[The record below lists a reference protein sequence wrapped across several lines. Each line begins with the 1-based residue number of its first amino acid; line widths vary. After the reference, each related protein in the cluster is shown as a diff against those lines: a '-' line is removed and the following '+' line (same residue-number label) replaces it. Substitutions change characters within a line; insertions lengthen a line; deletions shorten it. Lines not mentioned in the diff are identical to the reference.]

1 MTPFI
6 AKLIERGCVTVN
18 ADSALES
25 VVDMLVEYRIGTVVV
40 VDQVNMQVLGILSE
54 RDIICH
60 LSDRKTFEGMAAQ
73 DLMTTEVITVD
84 QQATS
89 SELMHLMTEN
99 RIRHVPITKDNKF
112 VVIVSI
118 GDVVKRMLEKYERE
132 TELIKQFIN
141 S

>member
-6 AKLIERGCVTVN
+6 AKLIERGCVTVK
-18 ADSALES
+18 ADSSLET
-25 VVDMLVEYRIGTVVV
+25 VVGMLVEWGIGTVVV
-40 VDQVNMQVLGILSE
+40 VDQKMQVLGILSE
-54 RDIICH
+54 RDIIRH
-60 LSDRKTFEGMAAQ
+60 LSEKKPLEGMTAK
-73 DLMTTEVITVD
+73 DLMTVEVITVD

-89 SELMHLMTEN
+89 SELMQLMTEN
-99 RIRHVPITKDNKF
+99 RIRHVPITKDKKL
-112 VVIVSI
+112 VGIVSI